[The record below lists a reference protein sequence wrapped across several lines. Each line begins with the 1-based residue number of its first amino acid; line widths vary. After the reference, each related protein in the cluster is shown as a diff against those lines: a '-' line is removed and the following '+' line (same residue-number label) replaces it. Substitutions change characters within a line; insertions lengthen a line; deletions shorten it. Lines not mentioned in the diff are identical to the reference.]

1 MKMLS
6 KVLMLSLCV
15 TAMAFGAIIDDF
27 NTDFG
32 PASDGDPA
40 IVLPYGIQVG
50 KLVVDKTFGPNT
62 NFVDT
67 NITGGL
73 FNVSTGFNTQGL
85 GGALYTGLWDLSST
99 GQTLSIDLIFKDVIG
114 GTIEFWVS
122 SDGGT
127 TRSTSGLLALPN
139 GFPATI
145 SALLSTFTGPANL
158 SSITAVGFTAYTVL
172 NQDYAFDNFKE
183 YVVPEPGTYALM
195 AAGLLGL
202 FAIRRRK
209 V

>member
-1 MKMLS
+1 MKSLG
-6 KVLMLSLCV
+6 KLLMLALCV

-32 PASDGDPA
+32 PANDSTPA
-40 IVLPYGIQVG
+40 PGIVTVG
-50 KLVVDKTFGPNT
+50 KLIVDRTDGGVNSNT
-62 NFVDT
+62 VSS

-85 GGALYTGLWDLSST
+85 GGAVYSGFWDLSSA
-99 GQTLSIDLIFKDVIG
+99 GQAMSIDLIFKDVIG
-114 GTIEFWVS
+114 GTVEFWVS
-122 SDGGT
+122 SDGGA
-127 TRSTSGLLALPN
+127 TRSSSGLITLPN

-145 SALLSTFTGPANL
+145 SATLSSFTGPANL
-158 SSITAVGFTAYTVL
+158 SSINALGFVAYTVL
-172 NQDYAFDNFKE
+172 NQDYAFDNFQE
-183 YVVPEPGTYALM
+183 FVVPEPGTYALM

-209 V
+209 A

>member
-1 MKMLS
+1 MKSLG
-6 KVLMLSLCV
+6 KLLMLALCV

-32 PASDGDPA
+32 PASDTNPA
-40 IVLPYGIQVG
+40 AVLPYGIQVG
-50 KLVVDKTFGPNT
+50 KLVVDKTVGGNS
-62 NFVDT
+62 NSVDT

-85 GGALYTGLWDLSST
+85 GGAVYTGFWDLSSA
-99 GQTLSIDLIFKDVIG
+99 GQSLSIDLIYKDVIG
-114 GTIEFWVS
+114 GTVEFWVS
-122 SDGGT
+122 SDGGA
-127 TRSTSGLLALPN
+127 TRSSSGLITLPN

-145 SALLSTFTGPANL
+145 SATLSSFTGPANL
-158 SSITAVGFTAYTVL
+158 SSINALGFVAYTVL
-172 NQDYAFDNFKE
+172 NQDYAFDNFQE
-183 YVVPEPGTYALM
+183 FVVPEPGTYALM

-209 V
+209 A